1 MRTLQQFAEENK
13 VTILGRNGY
22 MRDWYTLSCTN
33 ESAGNALD
41 MANIFYETGLFEAC
55 QPDLMCDDD
64 LYAVVNDPLYSSQ
77 WHLKN
82 TATAG
87 VDINFENARAESLGS
102 ENIIVAV
109 VDHGIQLNSH

>member
-1 MRTLQQFAEENK
+1 MKSIKDLRTLQQFAEENK

-55 QPDLMCDDD
+55 QPDLMCEMT
-64 LYAVVNDPLYSSQ
+64 YMP
-77 WHLKN
+77 W
-82 TATAG
+82 
-87 VDINFENARAESLGS
+87 
-102 ENIIVAV
+102 
-109 VDHGIQLNSH
+109 